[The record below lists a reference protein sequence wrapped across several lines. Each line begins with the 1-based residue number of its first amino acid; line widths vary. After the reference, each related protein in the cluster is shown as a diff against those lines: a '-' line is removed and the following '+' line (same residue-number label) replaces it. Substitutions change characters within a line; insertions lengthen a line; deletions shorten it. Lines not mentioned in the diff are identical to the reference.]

1 MAQQVLFPPP
11 FLLCSSLSAELLV
24 LEDFKEL
31 KEEAERRERILE
43 ELANYPDEKVYPE
56 ETVPEDPKGGGGN
69 IWDATVSL
77 VSGTFGGKRSDS
89 SEGEG
94 GGRPNVL
101 KLKQQIQE
109 KSGGS
114 WWGNLLGLNKKEAP
128 DPPRKKFI
136 FQRIPRKMDDNFL
149 RTVSKK
155 LRSDQVRIK
164 QFQLQTDRFR
174 NSVINATFYYD
185 SVISLFGSE
194 DDAKE
199 ILLPLLNTLPELS
212 KRKALMQVY
221 RDQRKLFQNPEL
233 LQEEGAPSNGTNLV
247 LGWLSGT
254 GSAIGSWAKSL
265 IGKGEKNEDSLS
277 GKATSDDSQ
286 GEGANSD
293 TEGSEGVVE
302 SEDFSSISPEERIR
316 QLLSSDRNSDVLN
329 VRIGL
334 YTRGGITAPDLYR
347 TMKMFGSTST
357 LDKLVPLVV
366 GLLEEG
372 KGQALTDVH
381 AGRKKAFELPEGPQL
396 DDKNL

>member
-1 MAQQVLFPPP
+1 M
-11 FLLCSSLSAELLV
+11 LV
-24 LEDFKEL
+24 LQDFKKL
-31 KEEAERRERILE
+31 KEEAERREQMLE
-43 ELANYPDEKVYPE
+43 ELANYPDEPVMP
-56 ETVPEDPKGGGGN
+56 TPEDPKDGGN
-69 IWDATVSL
+69 IWDSTVSL
-77 VSGTFGGKRSDS
+77 VSGTFGGKRPDS
-89 SEGEG
+89 REGEG

-101 KLKQQIQE
+101 KMKQQVQE

-114 WWGNLLGLNKKEAP
+114 WWENLLGLNKKEAP
-128 DPPRKKFI
+128 APPRKKFT

-155 LRSDQVRIK
+155 LRSDQLRIK

-221 RDQRKLFQNPEL
+221 RDQREQNQNPGAP
-233 LQEEGAPSNGTNLV
+233 QEEGAPSNGTNPL

-265 IGKGEKNEDSLS
+265 VGKGEKNEDVLS
-277 GKATSDDSQ
+277 GNVTLDDSQ
-286 GEGANSD
+286 EGASSD
-293 TEGSEGVVE
+293 TEGSEAVNGVPE
-302 SEDFSSISPEERIR
+302 SEDLTIPPEERIR
-316 QLLSSDRNSDVLN
+316 RLLSSDRNYDVLN

-347 TMKMFGSTST
+347 TMRMFGSTSI

-381 AGRKKAFELPEGPQL
+381 AGRKKTLEPPEGTQMTTNDL
-396 DDKNL
+396 